1 MVEVD
6 KIEIKVQDKVFEVE
20 AGTKLGE
27 VFKLANIQ
35 NAIGGEINGE
45 IIDLQTPIKQ
55 SGTVAPIY
63 KDDPKSL
70 EILRHSLAHIMA
82 QALKELYGEKVV
94 HLGIGPTTE
103 DGFFYDVEVEGKRLT
118 EEDLPK
124 IEEKMR
130 EIINRN
136 YPIVRE
142 ELPREEAIKLFQE
155 LRESYKIDIINRID
169 KDESISVY
177 RQGDFVDLCKGPHL
191 ASTGLAGA
199 FKLTH
204 IAGAYWMGD
213 STKPMLQRIYG
224 IAFWTEKELQD
235 RLNFYEEAKKR
246 DHRRLGRE
254 LELFLIDEDV
264 GPGLVIWL
272 PKGGM
277 FRKLLEDYWKE
288 EHLKRGYQLVYTP
301 HIGRGHLWE
310 CSGHLACYRE
320 NMFPPMVVDE
330 EEYYVK
336 PMNCPFHVAIYK
348 SKIRSYKELPLKLA
362 ELGTVYRYEMS
373 GVLHGLMRVR
383 GFTQDDAHIICT
395 PSQVEDVIH
404 ETLEF
409 AISMLRD
416 FGFNELKVYLSTRP
430 KDSIGSDEQWKLA
443 EESLRKAIESLKLD
457 YQIDEGGGAFYGPKI
472 DVKIKDAIG
481 RLWQCSTIQFDFNL
495 PERFNMEYV
504 DADNKRHRP
513 YMIHRALLGSIERFT
528 GVLLE
533 HYAGLFPLWLAPVQA
548 RILPIA
554 DRHTDYAKELEEFLR
569 KEGLRVET
577 DTREERLNAKIRD
590 AELQKV
596 PYILIV
602 GDKELNERS
611 VSVRGKKEGN
621 LGSFSMEQLR
631 SYLLEKVK
639 NKGV

>member
-6 KIEIKVQDKVFEVE
+6 KIEIKIQDKVFEVE

-35 NAIGGEINGE
+35 NAIGGEINAE

-55 SGTVAPIY
+55 SGTVTPIY
-63 KDDPKSL
+63 KNDPRSL

-142 ELPREEAIKLFQE
+142 ELPREEATKLFQD

-169 KDESISVY
+169 KEEAISIY
-177 RQGDFVDLCKGPHL
+177 KQGDFVDLCKGPHL
-191 ASTGLAGA
+191 PFTGLAGA

-224 IAFWTEKELQD
+224 IAFWTEKELQE

-246 DHRRLGRE
+246 DHRKLGRE

-272 PKGGM
+272 PKGGI
-277 FRKLLEDYWKE
+277 FRKVLEDYWKE
-288 EHLKRGYQLVYTP
+288 EHLRRGYQLVYTP

-320 NMFPPMVVDE
+320 NMFPPMVVDQ

-336 PMNCPFHVAIYK
+336 PMNCPFHIAIYK

-416 FGFNELKVYLSTRP
+416 FGFNEFKVYLSTRP

-443 EESLRKAIESLKLD
+443 EESLRKAIESLRLD

-554 DRHTDYAKELEEFLR
+554 DRHTDYAKELEEFLK

-596 PYILIV
+596 PYILII

-611 VSVRGKKEGN
+611 VSVRGKREGN